1 MARHNRLCVIAA
13 LVLSATSAC
22 GARQNAAS
30 EPTPTT
36 STTSPTS
43 SFAPPPTGGDAA
55 PPGSETSCT
64 ADLLTGSVETMEA
77 PAGHRSV
84 ILVVTNKS
92 DRTCTLKG
100 FGGLQL
106 LTATKEEIPT
116 NAERNLDPVPTLI
129 RVSPGGEVGKLLH
142 WTVVATGDE
151 PTTGPCQ
158 PVASGINVLPPDET
172 KPFEV
177 DYEFGSV
184 CDHGKIETSAY
195 YPR

>member
-1 MARHNRLCVIAA
+1 VIAA

-22 GARQNAAS
+22 GARQNAAG
-30 EPTPTT
+30 EPASTP
-36 STTSPTS
+36 SPTS
-43 SFAPPPTGGDAA
+43 SAFSSAPPPTGGEAA

-64 ADLLTGSVETMEA
+64 ADLLTGSVETMDA
-77 PAGHRSV
+77 AAGHRSV

-92 DRTCTLKG
+92 NRTCTMKG

-106 LTATKEEIPT
+106 LTATKEQIPT

-172 KPFEV
+172 EPFEV